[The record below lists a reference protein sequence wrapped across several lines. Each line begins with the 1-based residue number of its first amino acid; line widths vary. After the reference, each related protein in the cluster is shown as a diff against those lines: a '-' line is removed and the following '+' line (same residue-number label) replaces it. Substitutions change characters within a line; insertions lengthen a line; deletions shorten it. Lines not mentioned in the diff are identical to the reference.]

1 MDADGTT
8 LPGRTRTGRI
18 RRLLEATVG
27 KRPKLWGAATWV
39 LSVAAGI
46 GALVLADFGAAPW
59 IFVALA
65 AWLWTWGLPTLLATL
80 LLVWAWGDF
89 PWTGMP
95 PPLAG
100 LAILVAISLS
110 AQMGGCVLLSRFLR
124 KGRVT

>member
-27 KRPKLWGAATWV
+27 KRPKLCGAATWV

-65 AWLWTWGLPTLLATL
+65 AWLWTWGLPTLLSTL
-80 LLVWAWGDF
+80 VLAWAWGDF
-89 PWTGMP
+89 PWTGNAS
-95 PPLAG
+95 AG
-100 LAILVAISLS
+100 LAILVVISLS
-110 AQMGGCVLLSRFLR
+110 AQLGACVLLSRCLR
-124 KGRVT
+124 KGRAT